1 MWLVPSKGRPH
12 LARRLFEAAKFKEPG
27 ILILNTADELDY
39 RSVMLPAGWRRVVTN
54 PTYLSDALNRAV
66 RHAPN
71 EPWYG
76 ILNDDHLPKTEG
88 WERAIVDACKPMG
101 MAWPHDN
108 YAKRISCHVKGG
120 ELVRLC
126 GWFVCP
132 RMKHFW
138 LDDADE
144 LIAKHVPAKFLPD
157 VMVSHEHVNAGRMQP
172 DRTYIERPNNAAD
185 KLAFHRWRMDEWPV
199 IQKRLQDMKR
209 ASGA

>member
-12 LARRLFEAAKFKEPG
+12 LARRLFDEAKFKEPG
-27 ILILNTADELDY
+27 ILILRAEEELNY
-39 RSVMLPAGWRRVVTN
+39 RSVSIPPGWRRMATD
-54 PTYLSDALNRAV
+54 PSHLSDVLNRAV
-66 RHAPN
+66 KKWPD

-88 WERAIVDACKPMG
+88 WERAVIDAAG
-101 MAWPHDN
+101 QHGIAWPHDN

-120 ELVRLC
+120 ELVRSL

-144 LIAKHVPAKFLPD
+144 LIAAVVGGTYLPHV
-157 VMVSHEHVNAGRMQP
+157 VVSHEHVNAGRMP
-172 DRTYIERPNNAAD
+172 VDRTYMERPPNAAD
-185 KLAFHRWRMDEWPV
+185 KAAFEKWKRDEWPW
-199 IQKRLQDMKR
+199 LQAKLQGLP
-209 ASGA
+209 A